1 MNNNC
6 WTNKYFKKDILSINV
21 DKYINLFNKIEKPI
35 NIKDKLLNIEEDYNN
50 KILNYKKNFKHNN
63 FINKF
68 INLTSLEILTKMV
81 DIIKL
86 LSKYS
91 LKNNNLEYNFFINS
105 LKTLLKL
112 SNILKNRLK
121 QPELQHKNYDIKT
134 IPRCSYKFC
143 SYKDSCTYNYNDK
156 EIICYQDHYTHNMV
170 SADLQVLISH
180 IQINYK
186 ENYMFPH
193 NKEIL
198 KSINTLS
205 YVINHME
212 NELKNKCLYQEKKD
226 WEKFHYTKKII
237 KNIEKVIK
245 KKTT

>member
-6 WTNKYFKKDILSINV
+6 WTNKYFKKDILSINL

-143 SYKDSCTYNYNDK
+143 SFKESCSYNYNK
-156 EIICYQDHYTHNMV
+156 KNNHCYQDHYVHNMV
-170 SADLQVLISH
+170 SHDIEVLISF
-180 IQINYK
+180 IQNKYNKKSKIK
-186 ENYMFPH
+186 P

-212 NELKNKCLYQEKKD
+212 NELKSRCIYLEEKD
-226 WEKFHYTKKII
+226 WDKHHFCNSVK
-237 KNIEKVIK
+237 KNI
-245 KKTT
+245 T